1 MAFLELVAQPSVA
14 FGLSRTIA
22 VLQPRPGRRRRVVL
36 SALLALVAAFPVAA
50 VVQDTLENDVKAAF
64 LFNFTKFIEWPALP
78 GPDAEPFRICVM
90 ADDRFDRAV
99 DRIIEGETV
108 DGRRLVRS
116 EPQTA
121 QDARACAMLYVG
133 RAAGDRG
140 VRLLGAVRDLP
151 VLTVGDSPLFVQQ
164 GGAIQFVLENNR
176 VRFDIG
182 APAVQRSGLK
192 VSSKLLR
199 IARTV
204 VEGGAP

>member
-1 MAFLELVAQPSVA
+1 MAFL
-14 FGLSRTIA
+14 G
-22 VLQPRPGRRRRVVL
+22 GRRRLVL
-36 SALLALVAAFPVAA
+36 GALLALAAAFRVAA
-50 VVQDTLENDVKAAF
+50 VDQDTLENDVKAAF
-64 LFNFTKFIEWPALP
+64 LFNFTKFIEWPA
-78 GPDAEPFRICVM
+78 GPEPDSDPFRICVI

-108 DGRRLVRS
+108 ERRRLVRS

-121 QDARACAMLYVG
+121 QDARTCAILYVG
-133 RAAGDRG
+133 RAAGERG
-140 VRLLGAVRDLP
+140 VRLVAAVRDLP

-176 VRFDIG
+176 VRFDVG

-199 IARTV
+199 VARNV